1 MGALPSEITKL
12 KTSNFD
18 FAKIAKIDLAA
29 RLFSVFKLFEDPSNI
44 NNPELIQKVTDKLR
58 NKEHVFEQSTKLKL
72 TITYNPYDIA
82 TIQTTTNEVPANTE
96 TMIDSIFYDEDVSTS
111 TNQYY
116 IIDVPDILESMDTQ
130 DPDPMSNTKEYQ

>member
-1 MGALPSEITKL
+1 M
-12 KTSNFD
+12 
-18 FAKIAKIDLAA
+18 
-29 RLFSVFKLFEDPSNI
+29 
-44 NNPELIQKVTDKLR
+44 
-58 NKEHVFEQSTKLKL
+58 KL